1 MASISDPL
9 VKANDVTLIPVLD
22 LPESMRNQFEYE
34 AGDYAIARD
43 QSRANGKIINA
54 DTAALINAFSQP
66 VSIAEAVIRFSA
78 ERQVDPYETLEQAFP
93 LIQQFVNSRI
103 LVLESQND
111 VAAES
116 QPLQYGD
123 TIGRFTITHLVQQ
136 LEDTAIYQ
144 ATDDDGHVVAIK
156 QQAEHTSAAVTRLL
170 QHEATILNAL
180 DGVTTPE
187 LMAID
192 VADDRAFLAMAWC
205 DGVDA
210 LTAAGE
216 LRDDRPQL
224 LHLLRSVVAAYAD
237 IHRQG
242 IVHGDVHPGNI
253 LIDGTG
259 QTRLIDFGLAH
270 KISAGEALR
279 AAYRGG
285 VAFYFD
291 PQYAQSVR
299 DQTPPPSADFYSE
312 QYAVAALLYE
322 MCTGAHY
329 LNFSLEHAELYR
341 QIVEETPLPFAAH
354 GVAAWPEVERILSR
368 ALRKEPSDRFAD
380 MADML
385 AALDAIDNLPTTNK
399 VPELTPESAEFI
411 GEVLDTYRPD
421 GDLYQH
427 GLPRAPLASVKYGA
441 AGIAYFL
448 YRVASSQGDPE
459 LLALAD
465 LWATRAAALTQR
477 DDAFFNAEIDISAE
491 TVGHIAPLHSASGIA
506 VVQALIAAAMGYTN
520 GVLEATAAFV
530 YCANRDCDKLDLT
543 LGKASVI
550 LGAAQLVPLLE
561 NHELAEKTGL
571 IMLGDNLTAQLWAE
585 IKHYRPIGV
594 DSELTNLGIAHGW
607 AGLLYAIMR
616 WSLATQTPLPD
627 GLRDRLDQL
636 AGLAQPAGRGVRW
649 PWQLDQPTG
658 HMPGWCNGTTGYVY
672 LWTLAHAL
680 FEDARY
686 LDLALKSG
694 WQAWE
699 DDAQIANL
707 CCGLAGRAYALLHLY
722 KVTDDA
728 HWLKKAMHS
737 AEIARR
743 NIRLAQPDE
752 YRGFEHSLYKGET
765 GVALLLAD
773 LTQPDQAVFPFFEA
787 EFS

>member
-253 LIDGTG
+253 LIDGNGTDALD
-259 QTRLIDFGLAH
+259 RLRSGAQNQRRR
-270 KISAGEALR
+270 SA
-279 AAYRGG
+279 
-285 VAFYFD
+285 
-291 PQYAQSVR
+291 
-299 DQTPPPSADFYSE
+299 T
-312 QYAVAALLYE
+312 
-322 MCTGAHY
+322 CC
-329 LNFSLEHAELYR
+329 
-341 QIVEETPLPFAAH
+341 
-354 GVAAWPEVERILSR
+354 LSR
-368 ALRKEPSDRFAD
+368 
-380 MADML
+380 
-385 AALDAIDNLPTTNK
+385 
-399 VPELTPESAEFI
+399 
-411 GEVLDTYRPD
+411 
-421 GDLYQH
+421 
-427 GLPRAPLASVKYGA
+427 
-441 AGIAYFL
+441 
-448 YRVASSQGDPE
+448 
-459 LLALAD
+459 
-465 LWATRAAALTQR
+465 
-477 DDAFFNAEIDISAE
+477 
-491 TVGHIAPLHSASGIA
+491 
-506 VVQALIAAAMGYTN
+506 
-520 GVLEATAAFV
+520 
-530 YCANRDCDKLDLT
+530 
-543 LGKASVI
+543 
-550 LGAAQLVPLLE
+550 
-561 NHELAEKTGL
+561 
-571 IMLGDNLTAQLWAE
+571 
-585 IKHYRPIGV
+585 
-594 DSELTNLGIAHGW
+594 
-607 AGLLYAIMR
+607 
-616 WSLATQTPLPD
+616 
-627 GLRDRLDQL
+627 
-636 AGLAQPAGRGVRW
+636 
-649 PWQLDQPTG
+649 
-658 HMPGWCNGTTGYVY
+658 WC
-672 LWTLAHAL
+672 
-680 FEDARY
+680 R
-686 LDLALKSG
+686 
-694 WQAWE
+694 
-699 DDAQIANL
+699 
-707 CCGLAGRAYALLHLY
+707 
-722 KVTDDA
+722 
-728 HWLKKAMHS
+728 
-737 AEIARR
+737 
-743 NIRLAQPDE
+743 
-752 YRGFEHSLYKGET
+752 
-765 GVALLLAD
+765 LLL
-773 LTQPDQAVFPFFEA
+773 
-787 EFS
+787 